1 MSGSSIVLDTNIAL
15 YLLAGDQKL
24 SGLLFQKKLYLS
36 FISQLELLGFKG
48 ITTKQHTEIS
58 KFVQACIVIDINEEI
73 KTEVISLRR
82 THKLKLPDSII
93 LATALYLDLPLITAD
108 TDFKSIEHPQII
120 IYE

>member
-24 SGLLFQKKLYLS
+24 SSLLFQKKLYLS

-58 KFVQACIVIDINEEI
+58 KFIQACIVIDINEEI

-93 LATALYLDLPLITAD
+93 LATSLYLDLPLITSD

>member
-24 SGLLFQKKLYLS
+24 SSLLFQKKLYLS

-58 KFVQACIVIDINEEI
+58 KFIQACIVIDINEEI

-82 THKLKLPDSII
+82 TQKLKLPDSII
-93 LATALYLDLPLITAD
+93 LATALYLDLPLITSD

>member
-24 SGLLFQKKLYLS
+24 SSLLFQKKLYLS

-48 ITTKQHTEIS
+48 ITAKQHAEIS
-58 KFVQACIVIDINEEI
+58 KFIQACIVIDINEEI

-93 LATALYLDLPLITAD
+93 LATSQYLDLPLITSD